1 MKNLSYLF
9 VLIFAT
15 ACAQTTPKTNITKEF
30 KDYWYSG
37 KAEIT
42 SYDLEQARY
51 GEIRKGHA
59 VNIFVTEPFSKKHNT
74 KADEN
79 NEHNISVLKLNATK
93 KFNTGVYPYSI
104 MTSTFLPVKHSK
116 ASLKISSS
124 TQEWCGHE
132 YIELVKDEDEFEMS
146 NFSYFQGES
155 FQNKDLDIETVLE
168 DDIWSKIRLTPENL
182 PQGKFKALPSFVY
195 LRFSHRD
202 VKAYQ
207 AEGKITKGEK
217 TNVYQIMYPSL
228 NRTLE
233 ITFENTFPYKILGW
247 TDTYKSGW
255 GAKAKT
261 LTTKAT
267 LKKVKNIAYWQ
278 TNGNKDLYLRKEL
291 GLEY

>member
-1 MKNLSYLF
+1 MKNISYLF
-9 VLIFAT
+9 FLVFTT

-30 KDYWYSG
+30 KAYWYSG

-74 KADEN
+74 KADE
-79 NEHNISVLKLNATK
+79 HHADNISVLKLNATK
-93 KFNTGVYPYSI
+93 KFNTGIYPYSI
-104 MTSTFLPVKHSK
+104 MTSSFLPMNEPK

-132 YIELVKDEDEFEMS
+132 YIELVNEDDEFEMS

-155 FQNKDLDIETVLE
+155 FQEKEIDKEVVLE

-182 PQGKFKALPSFVY
+182 PQGNFKSLPSFVY
-195 LRFSHRD
+195 LRFSHKD

-207 AEGKITKGEK
+207 AEGKTIKGK
-217 TNVYQIMYPSL
+217 MSSVYELKYPTL
-228 NRTLE
+228 NRTLK
-233 ITFENTFPYKILGW
+233 ITFENEFPYQILGW
-247 TDTYKSGW
+247 TDIYKSGW

-267 LKKVKNIAYWQ
+267 LKKSLNIAYWQ
-278 TNGNKDLYLRKEL
+278 KNSNVDLYLRKEL

>member
-1 MKNLSYLF
+1 MKNISYLF
-9 VLIFAT
+9 LLVFAT
-15 ACAQTTPKTNITKEF
+15 TCAQTTPKTNITKEF
-30 KDYWYSG
+30 KEYWYAG

-79 NEHNISVLKLNATK
+79 NADNISVLKLNATK
-93 KFNTGVYPYSI
+93 KFNTGIYPYSV
-104 MTSTFLPVKHSK
+104 MTSSFLPVNQPK

-132 YIELVKDEDEFEMS
+132 YIELVNKDDKFKMS

-155 FQNKDLDIETVLE
+155 FKEKEIDKKVVLE

-182 PQGKFKALPSFVY
+182 PQGNFKALPSFVY
-195 LRFSHRD
+195 LRFSHNE

-207 AEGKITKGEK
+207 AEGKISKGE
-217 TNVYQIMYPSL
+217 TSSVYEIKYPTL
-228 NRTLE
+228 NRTLK
-233 ITFENTFPYKILGW
+233 ITFENKFPYQILGW
-247 TDTYKSGW
+247 TDAYKSGW
-255 GAKAKT
+255 GAKSKT

-267 LKKVKNIAYWQ
+267 LKKSLNIAYWQ

>member
-1 MKNLSYLF
+1 MKNISYLF
-9 VLIFAT
+9 LLMVAT
-15 ACAQTTPKTNITKEF
+15 ACAQTVPKTNITKEF
-30 KDYWYSG
+30 KEYWYAG

-51 GEIRKGHA
+51 GEIRKGNA

-79 NEHNISVLKLNATK
+79 NADNISVLKLNATK
-93 KFNTGVYPYSI
+93 KFNTGIYPYSI
-104 MTSTFLPVKHSK
+104 MTSSFLPVNQPK

-132 YIELVKDEDEFEMS
+132 YIELVNEDDKFEMS

-155 FQNKDLDIETVLE
+155 FQEKEIDKEVVLE
-168 DDIWSKIRLTPENL
+168 DDLWSKIRLTPENL
-182 PQGKFKALPSFVY
+182 PQGNFKALPSFVY
-195 LRFSHRD
+195 LRFSHNE

-207 AEGKITKGEK
+207 AEGKITKGK
-217 TNVYQIMYPSL
+217 MSSVYELKYPTL
-228 NRTLE
+228 NRTLK
-233 ITFENTFPYKILGW
+233 ITFENKFPYQILGW
-247 TDTYKSGW
+247 TDIYKSGW

-267 LKKVKNIAYWQ
+267 LKKSLNIAYWQ
-278 TNGNKDLYLRKEL
+278 KNSNTDLYLRKEL
-291 GLEY
+291 GLE